1 MATHDITIPVDLTFR
16 VDTTTAEACL
26 KVVELYMNQH
36 PELQIIGHTADDGR
50 VAYEFEA
57 RPAP

>member
-1 MATHDITIPVDLTFR
+1 MAFHDMMIPVDLKLT

-26 KVVELYMNQH
+26 KIVELYMNQH
-36 PELQIIGHTADDGR
+36 PELEIIAHTCDKGR

-57 RPAP
+57 RPVP

>member
-36 PELQIIGHTADDGR
+36 PELQITGRTNDDGR